1 MRPPSWAA
9 CAAMLAE
16 GVASPEDVRRW
27 RGALDRM
34 DVAEPK
40 PTLFLPQFVAIGAA
54 PA

>member
-9 CAAMLAE
+9 REAMLAE

-27 RGALDRM
+27 EAAFDRM
-34 DVAEPK
+34 DVAEPR
-40 PTLFLPQFVAIGAA
+40 PTVFVPQFVAIGAA